1 LVRSSPILEYS
12 STALLVITLVGA
24 TTAFFAATCGLVQND
39 IKRIIAFST
48 ISQLGY
54 HFLINQ
60 ICIIISLFNQLNI
73 DLEFSILMLC
83 NLPLSNFTMKDK
95 DKFLSLINDKD
106 CFTNFSFNGKSI
118 IKTKYHKKQG
128 IYLWVNNINNRSY
141 VGKSVNLYQRLSKYL
156 STTYI
161 QKNKNKMAICSA
173 IDKYGIDNFTLYILE
188 TITVLSTDKPSEV
201 FIKLR
206 DKENYWYNLI
216 VPSYNI
222 QAILQPFTGTNHY
235 RFGSS
240 LPPRKGEEVKL
251 KISNTLKG
259 RVVSEEVK
267 ANHIAGARKKPVYCY
282 DFETGKYL
290 MEFSGLRI
298 MARALNL
305 NNAHLI
311 RRRLDK
317 NIPLNVTLCRP

>member
-1 LVRSSPILEYS
+1 
-12 STALLVITLVGA
+12 
-24 TTAFFAATCGLVQND
+24 
-39 IKRIIAFST
+39 
-48 ISQLGY
+48 
-54 HFLINQ
+54 
-60 ICIIISLFNQLNI
+60 
-73 DLEFSILMLC
+73 MLC
-83 NLPLSNFTMKDK
+83 NLPLSISQIK
-95 DKFLSLINDKD
+95 DKFLHYIKDKD
-106 CFTNFSFNGKSI
+106 CFTDFSSKGKSI
-118 IKTKYHKKQG
+118 IKTKYFKKQG
-128 IYLWVNNINNRSY
+128 IYLWVNNTNNKSY

-156 STTYI
+156 SKTYI
-161 QKNKNKMAICSA
+161 QKTKNKMAICSA

-188 TITVLSTDKPSEV
+188 TITVLSTDKPSLAAEGD

-216 VPSYNI
+216 APSYNI

-235 RFGSS
+235 RFGST
-240 LPPRKGEEVKL
+240 LPEEIKL

-267 ANHIAGARKKPVYCY
+267 ANHIAGAKKKSVYCY
-282 DFETGKYL
+282 DFETGKYF

-305 NNAHLI
+305 NNAQLI

-317 NIPLNVTLCRP
+317 NKPSNVKIDGIDCKLNLKSKPLPSQAG